1 MKCLYCKSIVEEE
14 INCPNCGAPLHRDD
28 YSSANNENKTGSM
41 ADRVNSSGIKPLQ
54 LDNGGV
60 AVKKSRNVYILLAL
74 FSGLFG
80 VHNFYA
86 GYKVRGIV
94 QLILTLCLWWSVVV
108 PLLTVIWILIEISM
122 VIKGVDGD
130 IFE

>member
-1 MKCLYCKSIVEEE
+1 
-14 INCPNCGAPLHRDD
+14 
-28 YSSANNENKTGSM
+28 M